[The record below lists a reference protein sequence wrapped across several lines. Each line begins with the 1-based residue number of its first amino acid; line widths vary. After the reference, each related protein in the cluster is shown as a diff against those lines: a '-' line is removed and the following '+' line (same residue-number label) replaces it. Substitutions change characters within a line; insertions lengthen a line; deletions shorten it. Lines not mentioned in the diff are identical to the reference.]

1 MIGSWDGASGGLAP
15 TDLWVRW
22 ESDSDMSLASQVV
35 LRIGGVPGGPLGQ
48 LLLVIVAI
56 GIVVVIGRIVLKIA
70 WRLVSIAAVVV
81 GLLLLASL
89 FLV

>member
-1 MIGSWDGASGGLAP
+1 MHPLGVG
-15 TDLWVRW
+15 T
-22 ESDSDMSLASQVV
+22 DMSLTSQV
-35 LRIGGVPGGPLGQ
+35 LLQLGGALGGPLGQ

-56 GIVVVIGRIVLKIA
+56 GLVVVVGRIVLKIA
-70 WRLVSIAAVVV
+70 WRLVTIAAVVV